1 MFSIDRDSLRI
12 SELLSRLQLRLDS
25 AALSGVENMAID
37 EALLLSAASS
47 DIPILG
53 IYGWEEPTVSVGY
66 FEPYASA
73 AGAAMPV
80 IRRWIGGG
88 VVRHGSG
95 EDLTYS
101 LTVPA
106 RHPFC
111 KCRPAASYQAIHG
124 MLVTALVAS
133 GSGVKA

>member
-1 MFSIDRDSLRI
+1 
-12 SELLSRLQLRLDS
+12 
-25 AALSGVENMAID
+25 MAID
-37 EALLLSAASS
+37 EAPLLSAASS

-80 IRRWIGGG
+80 IRRWTGGG